1 VELSPHFHAW
11 RVARENLVQ
20 PGWLLFFETT
30 WIERFYT
37 VIVTCEECNTKFRV
51 DDKLVP
57 EKGIKAKCSK
67 CGHIFMIY
75 PPEPEEED
83 NEGPALSILDEEADV
98 DKSEIAVPS
107 KRPTQPSKAKASVFS
122 RRLFFGAFIGL
133 TVLCLFLLF
142 AYMRTYKS
150 AQVKKEIDPGNKRIV
165 VSSETKEYFIDNIHL
180 GQLFVV
186 QGMVRNEYPQA
197 RSFIFLK
204 ATLYTGL
211 NKPYQTITLY
221 CGNPLTREQ
230 LRTLTLQELFKV
242 VKNKYGKS
250 RANVNVLPN
259 AEVPFTVFF
268 YNLPEL
274 SKLTNYKIEVVS
286 SEPYKPSS

>member
-1 VELSPHFHAW
+1 MV
-11 RVARENLVQ
+11 
-20 PGWLLFFETT
+20 
-30 WIERFYT
+30 
-37 VIVTCEECNTKFRV
+37 VTCERCHTRFRV

-57 EKGIKAKCSK
+57 EKGVKAKCSK
-67 CGHIFMIY
+67 CGYIFMIY
-75 PPEPEEED
+75 PERPEED
-83 NEGPALSILDEEADV
+83 DDGPALSVLDEDTDIDTQSVPATGRRKQEV
-98 DKSEIAVPS
+98 RKSEPS
-107 KRPTQPSKAKASVFS
+107 LIS
-122 RRLFFGAFIGL
+122 RKLFFGAFLGL
-133 TVLCLFLLF
+133 VILCLFLLF
-142 AYMRTYKS
+142 AYIRTYKTS
-150 AQVKKEIDPGNKRIV
+150 HVQKEADPGNKRIT

-204 ATLYTGL
+204 ATLYTKL

-221 CGNPLTREQ
+221 CGNPLTKEQ
-230 LRTLTLQELFKV
+230 LRTMTLEELLKV

-250 RANVNVLPN
+250 RSNVNILPR

-274 SKLTNYKIEVVS
+274 SKLTNYKIEVIS